1 MIIMR
6 YYFINTIIIQ
16 YSDNKLLIV
25 LLMRYNRITTII
37 IENNDNY

>member
-1 MIIMR
+1 MR

-16 YSDNKLLIV
+16 YIDNKLLIV

>member
-1 MIIMR
+1 MR